1 MYHYHWGLSES
12 PFRNGLDP
20 RRFHKSVAHDEALA
34 RLHFLTDRR
43 RRLGVLLAGPGCGKS
58 LLLEVFAGE
67 LRRSGRE
74 VAVVGLAGISE
85 HELLWQLSA
94 RLGLNPGS
102 STRACRLWQKLVDR
116 VGENRRQGIDTVF
129 LLDDADEASREVQS
143 LVARLAVCDS
153 SPDARL
159 TIVLTADGNRLSR
172 LGPRLLELAE
182 LRIDVAPWEFSDT
195 VEFVLAALHG
205 AGRDAPA
212 FSDQALHKLH
222 ELAHGTPRR
231 VIQLADLALL
241 AGAGQDLSLVDA
253 ATVAT
258 VHGELAVGMPAEAVA
273 AER

>member
-12 PFRNGLDP
+12 PFRNCLDP

-34 RLHFLTDRR
+34 RLHFLTDQR
-43 RRLGVLLAGPGCGKS
+43 RRLGVLLAGSGCGKS

-67 LRRSGRE
+67 LRRARRE
-74 VAVVGLAGISE
+74 AAIVGLSGLTPD
-85 HELLWQLSA
+85 ELLWQLSA
-94 RLGLNPGS
+94 RLGLNPGAA
-102 STRACRLWQKLVDR
+102 ACGPRLWQKLVDR
-116 VGENRRQGIDTVF
+116 FAENRRQGIDTVL
-129 LLDDADEASREVQS
+129 LLDDADEATAEVRA
-143 LVARLAVCDS
+143 LVARLVVCDS

-159 TIVLTADGNRLSR
+159 TIVLTSDADRLAR
-172 LGPRLLELAE
+172 IGPRLLELAE

-205 AGRDAPA
+205 VGRDAPA

-222 ELAHGTPRR
+222 ELAGGTPRR
-231 VIQLADLALL
+231 IVQLADLALL

-258 VHGELAVGMPAEAVA
+258 VREELALPVPAEA
-273 AER
+273 AESR